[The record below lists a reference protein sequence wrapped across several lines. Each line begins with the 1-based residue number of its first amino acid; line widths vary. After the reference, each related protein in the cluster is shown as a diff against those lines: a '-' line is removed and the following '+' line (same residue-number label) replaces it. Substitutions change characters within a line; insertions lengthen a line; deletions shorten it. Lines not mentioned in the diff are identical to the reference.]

1 MIELTIS
8 ETVLFLIPGTKS
20 LCLKFV
26 NNSECNPPQFRYINN
41 YTGDSCQMLRKK

>member
-20 LCLKFV
+20 LCLIFV
-26 NNSECNPPQFRYINN
+26 NNSECNPPPNLGLSRIIPEILIK
-41 YTGDSCQMLRKK
+41 C

>member
-8 ETVLFLIPGTKS
+8 ETALFLIPGTKS

-26 NNSECNPPQFRYINN
+26 NNSECNPPNLGLSRIIPEILIK
-41 YTGDSCQMLRKK
+41 C